1 MQKDKYFD
9 NNDVL
14 HSYDIDIETSPC
26 TNSYNY
32 TSLDEINKI
41 IESIDDIEKLIK
53 VIAEFRALK
62 GYDFFYRGLPNNNYK
77 LLPSIVWNNVKDY
90 SQEKIILE
98 KAKLICKKY
107 GCDEYKLPIFNENLF
122 YMGICRHLG
131 LYSKLM
137 DWTTDIWCALS
148 FLNIG
153 DEEKD
158 GVLWV
163 LATSRKDIQ
172 PEEIDPFVDDNKI
185 HILKENYYL
194 PYESNDITDQPLG
207 IFRRYRQHGYFTIHP
222 KYSVDIP
229 LNEITLPKGM
239 ELIKISIP
247 SKVKKEL
254 SNCDKIIKKEKL
266 LIDKDD
272 PIIKEIEFLNQQ
284 YVKR

>member
-1 MQKDKYFD
+1 MK
-9 NNDVL
+9 NNKIVNNF
-14 HSYDIDIETSPC
+14 YNIDI
-26 TNSYNY
+26 NSSFSIDALNY
-32 TSLDEINKI
+32 KSLGFVERVIK
-41 IESIDDIEKLIK
+41 SIDDIDKLCN

-62 GYDFFYRGLPNNNYK
+62 GYDFFYRGLPDENYK

-90 SQEKIILE
+90 LQEKDILK

-207 IFRRYRQHGYFTIHP
+207 IFRRYRQHGYFTIQP
-222 KYSVDIP
+222 KNFIDTP
-229 LNEITLPKGM
+229 LNEMTLPSGM